1 MRRATRPR
9 PALQVVAIEEYPLL
23 YNTVSAAVSGSA
35 QRHALGPDACARPEC
50 TSVFC
55 TMQSLHPFERH
66 SLESDACF
74 RASIFST
81 RALEFGLEL

>member
-1 MRRATRPR
+1 MGDLPRASGTAVAEERVAPPR
-9 PALQVVAIEEYPLL
+9 LR
-23 YNTVSAAVSGSA
+23 SA
-35 QRHALGPDACARPEC
+35 QTPKGRAEHALGPDACARAEC

-55 TMQSLHPFERH
+55 TMQSLHPFQRH